1 VPDTKPGQEA
11 DVIREE
17 LRDEVWLAIQN
28 LNPSLREAIV
38 LRHWGELTYR
48 EMAEVLGCP
57 IRTAQSR
64 VRLAHESLQVAL
76 SQEKLAGR
84 AGALEKEQLS

>member
-1 VPDTKPGQEA
+1 
-11 DVIREE
+11 
-17 LRDEVWLAIQN
+17 VWESIQK
-28 LNPSLREAIV
+28 LTPTLREAII

-64 VRLAHESLQVAL
+64 VRLAHESLQAL
-76 SQEKLAGR
+76 LDNPAAIG
-84 AGALEKEQLS
+84 GLEKVDVS